1 MKSGHI
7 ITAID
12 IGTTKICAIIAETD
26 ESGSLE
32 IIGIGTGKS
41 EGLSNGIVT
50 DIMKA
55 AKSVNDAIGEAE
67 QMAETKAVNIYI
79 GLAGEHMKSQ
89 NTIGRISLSAG
100 SKPCEITKEHVH
112 DVIANSKNNV
122 KIQQGNEKLD
132 IIHAIPQFYE
142 IDGQQGITNP
152 INMSGFNLTAYV
164 HIVMADINTIQNI
177 KKCVEISGYKIE
189 DIVLEPIASSLAV
202 LNDVE
207 EELGSIL
214 IDIGG
219 GTTDIAVF
227 YKKSIQF
234 SAVLPL
240 GGTNITQDLSV
251 GLLTSPDSA
260 EKLKIINGNAISSD
274 SKEAEEIVVEGISGR
289 ESTRTKLSFISEIIE
304 ARMREILEG
313 AYRILHD
320 EHNLKLITAGLT
332 ITGGASLLKNCDK
345 LAQEI
350 FNMSTKIG
358 YPDLTKLKGP
368 KERLENPKYATAVG
382 ILYYAFELYN
392 ESDSKI
398 RNMLRKDPISGFFKK
413 ILNSFKDYM

>member
-274 SKEAEEIVVEGISGR
+274 SEEAEESC
-289 ESTRTKLSFISEIIE
+289 SS
-304 ARMREILEG
+304 
-313 AYRILHD
+313 
-320 EHNLKLITAGLT
+320 AGT
-332 ITGGASLLKNCDK
+332 
-345 LAQEI
+345 
-350 FNMSTKIG
+350 
-358 YPDLTKLKGP
+358 
-368 KERLENPKYATAVG
+368 
-382 ILYYAFELYN
+382 
-392 ESDSKI
+392 
-398 RNMLRKDPISGFFKK
+398 
-413 ILNSFKDYM
+413 